1 MSAAQLDLQ
10 APLAVE
16 DAEGAENKEVEE
28 AANDSEAN
36 IGAKVED
43 DRPAPSYVSFYLD
56 AAGMALQEILA
67 HKLRAFLT
75 LIGIIIGVSSVVLVG
90 AAISGLNAYVVK
102 RISELFGANH
112 FMIARIAYAGKL
124 SQEKLEEMYRRNKQ
138 IEWDDYE
145 WLKRHCESCAEV
157 GAAARLRVDLN
168 HEGRELAGV
177 WIVGVTDNM
186 KDIEDKTIID
196 GRFIAPHE
204 VEHSSL
210 VCVIGMDLREKFFP
224 GRDPLGHTI
233 KISGLPLRIVG
244 VEKKRGAFL
253 GDSMDNR
260 AYIPLTTFGR
270 LFGRRRSLEL
280 HGRAA
285 SREEFATTVE
295 EARMRMRNRRKLAPG
310 AEDNFAIADV
320 EELNS
325 QVDQFARLIALVV
338 TPITLISLL
347 VGGIVI
353 MNIMLVSVT
362 ERTFEIGL
370 RKAIGARR
378 KHILLQFL
386 IESALL
392 ALLGGALGL
401 SLAAAVAWVMN
412 VATTVP
418 MKITPFYI
426 LLSLLVSGGIGL
438 IFGVYP
444 AYKAARLDPIVALTR
459 E

>member
-1 MSAAQLDLQ
+1 MSVAQLDQEALVV
-10 APLAVE
+10 AEDIECVE
-16 DAEGAENKEVEE
+16 KARISE
-28 AANDSEAN
+28 AANDSQAN
-36 IGAKVED
+36 TIAKAMEGH
-43 DRPAPSYVSFYLD
+43 PAPGSVAFYLD
-56 AAGMALQEILA
+56 AARMALQEILA

-75 LIGIIIGVSSVVLVG
+75 LIGIIIGVSSVTLVG
-90 AAISGLNAYVVK
+90 AAISGLNAYVVNQ
-102 RISELFGANH
+102 ISEIFGANH
-112 FMIARIAYAGKL
+112 FMIARIAYAGKI
-124 SQEKLEEMYRRNKQ
+124 SQEKLEDMYRRNKQ

-145 WLKRHCESCAEV
+145 WLKRHCSTCAEV

-168 HEGRELAGV
+168 HEGQELDGA
-177 WIVGVTDNM
+177 WAIGVTANM
-186 KDIEDKTIID
+186 KDIENKTIVD

-204 VEHSSL
+204 VEQASL
-210 VCVIGMDLREKFFP
+210 VCVIGAGAREKFFP
-224 GRDPLGHTI
+224 DADPLGNTI
-233 KISGLPLRIVG
+233 KISGVPLRIVG
-244 VEKKRGAFL
+244 VEKKRGVFL
-253 GDSMDNR
+253 GDSMDNH

-270 LFGRRRSLEL
+270 LFGRRQNLEL
-280 HGRAA
+280 HGRAT
-285 SREEFATTVE
+285 SREEFAMTVE
-295 EARMRMRNRRKLAPG
+295 EARMTMRNRRKLAPG
-310 AEDNFAIADV
+310 EEDDFAIANV
-320 EELNS
+320 EDLNT
-325 QVDQFARLIALVV
+325 QVDQFTGLIALVV

-370 RKAIGARR
+370 RKAMGARR
-378 KHILLQFL
+378 RHILLQFL

-392 ALLGGALGL
+392 ASLGGVLGL
-401 SLAAAVAWVMN
+401 SLAVAVAWVMN

-444 AYKAARLDPIVALTR
+444 AHKAARLDPIVALTR

>member
-1 MSAAQLDLQ
+1 MSVARKNRQ
-10 APLAVE
+10 
-16 DAEGAENKEVEE
+16 N
-28 AANDSEAN
+28 S
-36 IGAKVED
+36 I
-43 DRPAPSYVSFYLD
+43 SFYLD
-56 AAGMALQEILA
+56 AVGMALREILA

-90 AAISGLNAYVVK
+90 AAISGLNVYIVK
-102 RISELFGANH
+102 RISELFGPNH
-112 FMIARIAYAGKL
+112 FMIARIAYAGKI
-124 SQEKLEEMYRRNKQ
+124 SQERLDEMSRRNKQ
-138 IEWDDYE
+138 IEWEDYE
-145 WLKRHCESCAEV
+145 WLKRYCSSCTEV

-168 HEGRELAGV
+168 HEGRELAGASV
-177 WIVGVTDNM
+177 IGVTDNM
-186 KDIEDKTIID
+186 KDIDNKTIVD

-224 GRDPLGHTI
+224 DSDPLGQTI

-244 VEKKRGAFL
+244 VEKRRGAFL
-253 GDSMDNR
+253 GDSMDNQ

-270 LFGRRRSLEL
+270 LFGRWQNLEL

-285 SREEFATTVE
+285 SREALATTIE
-295 EARMRMRNRRKLAPG
+295 EARMNMRNRRKLVPG
-310 AEDNFAIADV
+310 EDDNFAIANV
-320 EELNS
+320 EELNT
-325 QVDQFARLIALVV
+325 QVDQFTGIITLVV
-338 TPITLISLL
+338 TPLTLISLL

-362 ERTFEIGL
+362 ERTFEIGV
-370 RKAIGARR
+370 RKSLGARR

-392 ALLGGALGL
+392 ALLGGVLGL
-401 SLAAAVAWVMN
+401 SLATAVAWVMN

-444 AYKAARLDPIVALTR
+444 AYKAARLDPIVALTKD
-459 E
+459 